1 MSIEISSGDIDKH
14 IEKILL
20 LLKKQ
25 NYIPQTI
32 VLTTQ
37 ERKKLDELLFEYNE
51 YGEEKCIYGIYYNLE
66 TQEDVDALNQRVFE
80 KMDDETRAIISKC
93 GVSPNK
99 VFSMYEGYCD
109 IDRYLLSSMQA
120 YGIAQVGE
128 YTIEI
133 TRGHPIDRHSA
144 EIERFHE
151 DFQQKKFN
159 RYKDGEATFRV
170 SCEIN
175 GEKKQ
180 IYYHSEGMHFGGYVS
195 FMGQQIGGNFGIEGS
210 RFSLFSGMMKKD
222 EGRANC
228 INILMP
234 FFENFE
240 NLLFQEIANGFPST
254 VVNDNCEKP
263 QTMSLIFY
271 L

>member
-1 MSIEISSGDIDKH
+1 MSIEISSRDIDEH

-25 NYIPQTI
+25 NYIPQATA
-32 VLTTQ
+32 LTTQ
-37 ERKKLDELLFEYNE
+37 ERKKLDELLFTYDE
-51 YGEEKCIYGIYYNLE
+51 YGDEECIYGIYYHLE

-80 KMDDETRAIISKC
+80 NMDDETRAIISKC

-99 VFSMYEGYCD
+99 VFSMYEGYCN
-109 IDRYLLSSMQA
+109 IDRHLLSSMQA

-144 EIERFHE
+144 EIEKFRE
-151 DFQQKKFN
+151 DVQQEKFN
-159 RYKDGEATFRV
+159 RYKDGEAKFRV

-180 IYYHSEGMHFGGYVS
+180 IYYHSEGMHFGGHVS
-195 FMGQQIGGNFGIEGS
+195 FMGQQIGGNFGIGGF
-210 RFSLFSGMMKKD
+210 RFSLSSGMMKKD
-222 EGRANC
+222 EGRVNC
-228 INILMP
+228 INSLMP
-234 FFENFE
+234 FFEYFE
-240 NLLFQEIANGFPST
+240 NLLSQEIVNGFPSS
-254 VVNDNCEKP
+254 VIKDNCERPK
-263 QTMSLIFY
+263 TM
-271 L
+271 